1 MKKRRVVQSAAAVLG
16 IAAILTAC
24 GGKEQA
30 ASEPASQ
37 GSEAVSAEASGEGG
51 GEASGEQVELRV
63 SWWGSDARHE
73 ATLEVLD
80 LFMEKHPN
88 IKVTA
93 EYQGFDGYHDKL
105 MTQISSGT
113 EPDVYQ
119 LDNNV
124 YFANLAANDK
134 LGDLTPYIGKE
145 LKLDDYPESALTW
158 AQYNGVQYGVPSGLN
173 GPLFIWNKNLFDA
186 AGVAYPTDDW
196 SWEDF
201 EKACQEIYDKT
212 GVYGMKEPSY
222 FLTMTMTRQF
232 GNWFGTEEGELLDF
246 REGLAKTYEKYNKW
260 RETGVFPPLDMTVGQ
275 ESQQDN
281 LFLSCDAACEVNHIA
296 TMPQDHAAMAE
307 EAELGVSLVPGTK
320 QNGGAYMLASM
331 PWTLGKSSQHPKEAA
346 TLIDFLINDKDAAK
360 ILMTVRGV
368 PAPESVRELITPMLE
383 GDPLLVVQG
392 VDLLIENT
400 ERIDYEWLIPGS
412 AVIENTIMDE
422 QYATGYGQKTPQEA
436 AEDTYNTILEA
447 VNSSK

>member
-1 MKKRRVVQSAAAVLG
+1 MKKMLRMKMVSMATG
-16 IAAILTAC
+16 AAILLSAC
-24 GGKEQA
+24 GSSAPATTA
-30 ASEPASQ
+30 ATTAA
-37 GSEAVSAEASGEGG
+37 GGEGSATAVQETG
-51 GEASGEQVELRV
+51 GKPVELRI

-73 ATLEVLD
+73 ATLKALD

-124 YFANLAANDK
+124 YFASLAANDK
-134 LGDLTPYIGKE
+134 LGDLTPYIGKQ
-145 LKLDDYPESALTW
+145 LTLDDYPENALTW

-173 GPLFIWNKNLFDA
+173 GPLFIWNKKAFDD
-186 AGVAYPTDDW
+186 AGVAYPANDW

-201 EKACQEIYDKT
+201 EEACQEIYAKT
-212 GVYGMKEPSY
+212 GKYGMKEPSY
-222 FLTMTMTRQF
+222 FLTMTMVRQS
-232 GNWFGTEEGELLDF
+232 GQWFATEEGELQDF
-246 REGLAKTYEKYNKW
+246 SAALGDVYEQYNKW
-260 RETGVFPPLDMTVGQ
+260 RENGVFPPLDLTVGQ

-281 LFLSCDAACEVNHIA
+281 LFLSCNAACEVNHIA

-307 EAELGVSLVPGTK
+307 EVELGVSLVPGTR

-331 PWTLGKSSQHPKEAA
+331 PWTLGKSSKHPEESAM
-346 TLIDFLINDKDAAK
+346 LIDFLINDKDAAQ

-368 PAPESVRELITPMLE
+368 PAPESVRELISPLLQ
-383 GDPLLVVQG
+383 GDALLVVDG
-392 VDLLIENT
+392 VNLLIENT
-400 ERIDYEWLIPGS
+400 QRIDYEWLVPGS

-436 AEDTYNTILEA
+436 GAAAYKTISES
-447 VNSSK
+447 VNNAK